1 MDYQLLFTQRAL
13 NDLAEIVGYIAED
26 DAEAATRFG
35 NALLDHLE
43 LLPRFRMGGMIR
55 QRSQVRRLVHSPIL
69 VYYTVQES
77 DRRIEVLYFRHAT
90 RKPAR
95 F

>member
-1 MDYQLLFTQRAL
+1 
-13 NDLAEIVGYIAED
+13 LAEIVGYIAED
-26 DAEAATRFG
+26 DPEAATRFG

-43 LLPRFRMGGMIR
+43 LLPRFPRMSGMIR
-55 QRSQVRRLVHSPIL
+55 QRSKVRRLVHSPIL
-69 VYYTVQES
+69 VYYTVRES
-77 DRRIEVLYFRHAT
+77 DRRIEILHFRHAA